1 MLVDSNY
8 DNDVFALR
16 PYVHTRT
23 DFYLVN
29 YYVTKLSARDLCLSP
44 RPTTQESAVVLYYCY
59 HRSLVAYQLTT
70 TTMIDDIVLNMT
82 S

>member
-1 MLVDSNY
+1 MYLLYSVRTHAYGFLSIDSVLRNY
-8 DNDVFALR
+8 PRN
-16 PYVHTRT
+16 
-23 DFYLVN
+23 
-29 YYVTKLSARDLCLSP
+29 LCLLPP

-59 HRSLVAYQLTT
+59 HRSPVAYQLTT